1 MGHNGRVRVRRLLSG
16 LMATVGLLAC
26 SSDRTVLP
34 PTAVPAPIVSAA
46 TSSSVNSSVVT
57 TTSIAAMSIAL
68 DVGVKAEAVA
78 LAAAAEKARRQ
89 AGASAN
95 CATPPATNQVAEQ
108 AQSNCD
114 DLAGWRMFA
123 WIGESGDGIVRVER
137 LRGSAWVPVFHGP
150 LCLSGVAAATP
161 EQLARFGVPL
171 GLADAWGYPASA
183 CQP

>member
-1 MGHNGRVRVRRLLSG
+1 MNQLVITYKEG
-16 LMATVGLLAC
+16 VGG
-26 SSDRTVLP
+26 SSP
-34 PTAVPAPIVSAA
+34 SAPT
-46 TSSSVNSSVVT
+46 N
-57 TTSIAAMSIAL
+57 
-68 DVGVKAEAVA
+68 
-78 LAAAAEKARRQ
+78 
-89 AGASAN
+89 
-95 CATPPATNQVAEQ
+95 ATPPASTEVSEQ

-114 DLAGWRMFA
+114 DLAGWRIFA

-150 LCLSGVAAATP
+150 LCLSGVAAATS